1 MVQLSSALT
10 DLMSLTYITV
20 HLFLFRFAGSEQYWL
35 YIWTFFETWG
45 LELSPDFML
54 LTFMA
59 GHQMSRQLIMAITG
73 FMLLVFMST
82 HHFQ

>member
-1 MVQLSSALT
+1 
-10 DLMSLTYITV
+10 MSLTFITV

-45 LELSPDFML
+45 LELSPVFML

-59 GHQMSRQLIMAITG
+59 VHQMSGQLFLAITG
-73 FMLLVFMST
+73 FMLLVFMTT
-82 HHFQ
+82 HTFQ